1 MESEYSPNFITR
13 YYLNKEKV
21 YSEEKYLTTIMRNS
35 IFERIITKYIFQ
47 QNSNEFNLNPFLIN
61 IQNNKIE
68 LEKFKENLNLLIK
81 FFKDENPL
89 QIFSEISEEIL
100 NLLKESNLIEIN
112 FDKFLLKLEFLLSS
126 HFENNFYEKQ
136 IENKIN
142 ENFFESMYLQKGLT
156 NFNYSIESLSTICKF
171 LKIFEV
177 QNLST
182 RIENE
187 FPLIKSFF
195 CSEKIYYF
203 YCDKLEREKNPSGN
217 FIQYLISNL
226 LSKFEL
232 LKNSKVN
239 NIQIENYILINL
251 FFINKIIQNFSFYF
265 HKQPELQNIFHQL
278 KIFKNFPIPISN
290 FANNVLENII
300 NEISFQGITILNKI
314 RETFF
319 IDFLD
324 KNVKSFQTKFFNSA
338 VLCYDFDWEKKHF
351 HNDNYENFEA
361 FNIVKFIN
369 RICKKNKNHCYNIFN
384 LREFLM
390 KIFNTI
396 LFNSQKNFSDENLQK
411 IFINFFPNYNNNNNN
426 NNNNNFEEE
435 NSNIKIS
442 LDKILKIIDVGLD
455 KNINDFMNEI
465 NIIAEKLINLDVK
478 NFQFNENENIFETKA
493 FLPIT
498 SFRNYLKPNY
508 NLIKKI
514 YKITE
519 KNEEN
524 NLNIFDLYIK
534 NFQFII
540 MNYFP
545 YLINEN
551 EDDLIEKNLENLRE
565 NFYINYKINIVL
577 FEQNGTFNNFIENLD
592 KNIFNNNNNN
602 NIISNEDFDSFWKYF
617 VRNKKDLKPKF
628 LLHIVPIYENFSENP
643 FKFINE
649 NEKYE
654 NCSNILCEFIASND
668 FVYKNVVF
676 MPFAS
681 MCDKAFFNFIPNCQ
695 NTTKNVM
702 EFPSLDCMYSFLKKP
717 LDFYIS
723 DSNGIFNLD
732 LYEINIEICIENKKK
747 EKTFK
752 KTRKIFWKNL
762 EFLCVENANFNQGNI
777 KLTMFCV
784 DCLGLEFHE
793 KKIVY
798 DLNEKFLIKIFNLFF
813 KKNVPFNYN
822 MPSNNGWLEVF
833 LNDKYVKD
841 EVDKIC
847 NYSSFIK
854 NNIEGKYYEEF
865 NVPQMDLETFF
876 KNFKVKKFTLN
887 FNDKNDFDVVLKI
900 DDFLEFDFKSFLPKI
915 KKNDKINVAFT
926 VNACYLDKNN
936 FKYNDDEDF
945 DDSELEKI
953 SIPIATFQT
962 I

>member
-1 MESEYSPNFITR
+1 
-13 YYLNKEKV
+13 
-21 YSEEKYLTTIMRNS
+21 
-35 IFERIITKYIFQ
+35 
-47 QNSNEFNLNPFLIN
+47 
-61 IQNNKIE
+61 
-68 LEKFKENLNLLIK
+68 
-81 FFKDENPL
+81 
-89 QIFSEISEEIL
+89 
-100 NLLKESNLIEIN
+100 
-112 FDKFLLKLEFLLSS
+112 
-126 HFENNFYEKQ
+126 
-136 IENKIN
+136 
-142 ENFFESMYLQKGLT
+142 
-156 NFNYSIESLSTICKF
+156 
-171 LKIFEV
+171 
-177 QNLST
+177 
-182 RIENE
+182 
-187 FPLIKSFF
+187 
-195 CSEKIYYF
+195 
-203 YCDKLEREKNPSGN
+203 
-217 FIQYLISNL
+217 
-226 LSKFEL
+226 
-232 LKNSKVN
+232 
-239 NIQIENYILINL
+239 
-251 FFINKIIQNFSFYF
+251 
-265 HKQPELQNIFHQL
+265 
-278 KIFKNFPIPISN
+278 
-290 FANNVLENII
+290 
-300 NEISFQGITILNKI
+300 
-314 RETFF
+314 
-319 IDFLD
+319 
-324 KNVKSFQTKFFNSA
+324 
-338 VLCYDFDWEKKHF
+338 
-351 HNDNYENFEA
+351 
-361 FNIVKFIN
+361 
-369 RICKKNKNHCYNIFN
+369 
-384 LREFLM
+384 
-390 KIFNTI
+390 
-396 LFNSQKNFSDENLQK
+396 
-411 IFINFFPNYNNNNNN
+411 
-426 NNNNNFEEE
+426 
-435 NSNIKIS
+435 
-442 LDKILKIIDVGLD
+442 
-455 KNINDFMNEI
+455 
-465 NIIAEKLINLDVK
+465 
-478 NFQFNENENIFETKA
+478 
-493 FLPIT
+493 
-498 SFRNYLKPNY
+498 
-508 NLIKKI
+508 
-514 YKITE
+514 
-519 KNEEN
+519 
-524 NLNIFDLYIK
+524 
-534 NFQFII
+534 

-643 FKFINE
+643 FKLINE
-649 NEKYE
+649 NDKYE
-654 NCSNILCEFIASND
+654 NCSNILSEFIASND

-762 EFLCVENANFNQGNI
+762 EFLCVENTNFNQGNI